1 MCIRDRFQTI
11 PTPAGGPDSFR
22 LADIFGGGLDA
33 RITPNGQ
40 ITLSDGRGTGAF
52 DGPDRYTIRPNLGG
66 ARFVFNNN
74 RIAGTDADFPLE
86 LSSPRPANNL
96 LAGEWETLIT
106 EFDPETSQSSSTNVE
121 VLTLVTDGNSLRMT
135 DSDGLFFQGVFE
147 NAASLVF
154 RTIVPNPRS
163 ARFASFDDADSNSPD
178 DVVGA
183 MSFSNINNFSGLI
196 LLQTLS
202 LIHI

>member
-1 MCIRDRFQTI
+1 MFCALNTHQHSRHVLVLATITVLFGFANLTFAQTEPVSSIDPRGIYFNRFSGAFSGTEWFQTI
-11 PTPAGGPDSFR
+11 PTPVGGPDSFR

-96 LAGEWETLIT
+96 LAGEWT
-106 EFDPETSQSSSTNVE
+106 V
-121 VLTLVTDGNSLRMT
+121 
-135 DSDGLFFQGVFE
+135 
-147 NAASLVF
+147 A
-154 RTIVPNPRS
+154 
-163 ARFASFDDADSNSPD
+163 
-178 DVVGA
+178 
-183 MSFSNINNFSGLI
+183 
-196 LLQTLS
+196 
-202 LIHI
+202 